1 MHIVRSAENTVHEL
15 PGTRFTALVSPKR
28 GARSISVWRVEIAPG
43 TPPTPHQV
51 TEEEVFVLL
60 QGCARTVI
68 GGVSGAAEAG
78 DSIVV
83 PKETDFQIEN
93 AGSEPLVAFVCFP
106 VGGRARLADGREFTP
121 PWAE

>member
-1 MHIVRSAENTVHEL
+1 MPVVSAAESTVHEL

-28 GARSISVWRVEIAPG
+28 GAHSTSVWRVEIAPG

-60 QGCARTVI
+60 QGRARTVI
-68 GGVSGAAEAG
+68 GGVAAEAAAG

-93 AGSEPLVAFVCFP
+93 TGTGPLVAFVCFP
-106 VGGRARLADGREFTP
+106 VGGRARLADGTEFTP

>member
-15 PGTRFTALVSPKR
+15 PGIRFTALVSPKR
-28 GARSISVWRVEIAPG
+28 GARSTSVWRVEIAPG
-43 TPPTPHQV
+43 TLPTPHQV

-68 GGVSGAAEAG
+68 GGVPGEAAAG

-83 PKETDFQIEN
+83 PKETDFQVEN

-106 VGGRARLADGREFTP
+106 VGGRARLADGRELTP